1 MNKVITTTL
10 ALLLLV
16 TTATAAEYGNILRRD
31 GTAGIPAGGY
41 PGGSTFTSANGRF
54 QLRMQGDGYLTL
66 SELTAYGPIKRW
78 QYPADGNGKPGEKVI
93 LYTCYNGDCV
103 GDKYDLQIGDFAAGK
118 HIVYRQPGRA
128 GWLTV
133 GDDGNLLLYKEGGV
147 LAWASNTTDAQV
159 LGTPTYHGYAAQ
171 GRNIYFPRAFR
182 DEHHTVYFSSG
193 FISMRDQCTITQTA
207 APVTFSALQYVEML
221 PGFSTSVA
229 GTGVIIITPTPL
241 TNTLARSAPA
251 EEQLPLPMPSKFSVY
266 PNPTKSLINITLDP
280 GDKLRLVTLFDNT
293 GKQAASFIGLLNLNI
308 KHLPSGLYV
317 YKVETEKTT
326 YTGKIIKD

>member
-1 MNKVITTTL
+1 MNKIVITIV

-31 GTAGIPAGGY
+31 GTAGIPSGGY

-66 SELTAYGPIKRW
+66 SELTAYGAIKRW

-103 GDKYDLQIGDFAAGK
+103 GDKYDFQIGDFAAGK

-159 LGTPTYHGYAAQ
+159 YGTPTYHAYAAQ
-171 GRNIYFPRAFR
+171 GRNIYFPRPLK

-193 FISMRDQCTITQTA
+193 FISMRDQCTVSQNA

-221 PGFSTSVA
+221 PGFATAVT
-229 GTGVIIITPTPL
+229 GTGIVIIKPAPL
-241 TNTLARSAPA
+241 TNTLARSAP
-251 EEQLPLPMPSKFSVY
+251 EEQLPQPILSKFSVY
-266 PNPTKSLINITLDP
+266 PNPTNSDINVTLDP
-280 GDKLRLVTLFDNT
+280 GDKLKLLTLFDNT
-293 GKQAASFIGLLNLNI
+293 GKQVASFKALLNLSI
-308 KHLPSGLYV
+308 KHLPSGLYL
-317 YKVETEKTT
+317 YKAETEKTT
-326 YTGKIIKD
+326 CTGKIIKD